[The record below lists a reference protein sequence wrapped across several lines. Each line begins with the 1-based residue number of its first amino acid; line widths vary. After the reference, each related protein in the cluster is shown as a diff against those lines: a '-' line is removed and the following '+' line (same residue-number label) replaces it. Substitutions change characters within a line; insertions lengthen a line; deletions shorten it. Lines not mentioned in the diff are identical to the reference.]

1 MSFTQ
6 ALGAQILAEDMRFG
20 ESEGGMEAFQ
30 NDLVVFQRGGHQETV
45 VEDAQDEGVETV
57 RDGGQGDQGAAEEGG
72 EDFDKDLYS

>member
-20 ESEGGMEAFQ
+20 ESEGGMETFQ

-45 VEDAQDEGVETV
+45 VEDAKDEGVEAM

-72 EDFDKDLYS
+72 EDLDEDLG